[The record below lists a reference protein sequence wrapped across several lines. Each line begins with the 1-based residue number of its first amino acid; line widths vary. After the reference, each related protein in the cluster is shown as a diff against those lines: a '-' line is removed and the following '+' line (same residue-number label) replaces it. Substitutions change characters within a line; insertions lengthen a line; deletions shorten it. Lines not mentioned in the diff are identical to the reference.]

1 MQRHQAL
8 SRLDSDADGF
18 PSTAE
23 LLGRVRP
30 SDHLDYSPY
39 RTPRGDVLAHV
50 PDGITLR
57 RLDLNEGAPAPDG
70 LRAEWLARLTHDP
83 LHVYPDEHAWELRK
97 VIARHVGVADHVG
110 IANPDDDAPHY
121 VAVGSGSVQLY
132 QQVPLAFRDTSDP
145 PRDTALVFSPA
156 YGAYYPVVRSTG
168 MQVLRHRFDGDRL
181 DLAAMPGVAQ
191 ASRAGLV
198 ILCSPNNPTGEV
210 IPNPVIAEVC
220 AATDG
225 IVMVDEAYGE
235 FGSAGAAALLARFP
249 NLIVTGTTSKA
260 FSLAR
265 LRVGW
270 AVANPMVIDAISRI
284 QTPWHL
290 SGPAQLAA
298 TLALDP
304 SLAFS
309 GQVATN
315 VAAVRAERDRL
326 ARRLRKIP
334 GVESVLGSEGNF
346 VSFSTTFPAGEV
358 WGALLATHCIQIR
371 DIAAVMGH
379 PRYLRVS
386 VTNNPADTD
395 SFLQA
400 IREVLTCPI

>member
-1 MQRHQAL
+1 MRGMLQQQAA
-8 SRLDSDADGF
+8 SGLDSQSDGF

-30 SDHLDYSPY
+30 SDHLDYPVY
-39 RTPRGDVLAHV
+39 RTPRGDVLAHL
-50 PDGITLR
+50 PNGIALR
-57 RLDLNEGAPAPDG
+57 RLDLNEGAPAPKA
-70 LRAEWLARLTHDP
+70 LRAAWLARLTDDP
-83 LHVYPDEHAWELRK
+83 LHIYPDEHAWELRK
-97 VIARHVGVADHVG
+97 VIAKHVGLTVLGVEDG
-110 IANPDDDAPHY
+110 DEDAPHY

-132 QQVPLAFRDTSDP
+132 QHVPMAFRDTADP
-145 PRDTALVFSPA
+145 TRDAALVFSPA
-156 YGAYYPVVRSTG
+156 YGAYHPVIRSTG

-181 DLAAMPGVAQ
+181 DLEAMPGIAQ
-191 ASRAGLV
+191 ASGAGLV

-210 IPNPVIAEVC
+210 IPNPVIADIC

-235 FGSAGAAALLARFP
+235 FASAGAVALLARFP

-270 AVANPMVIDAISRI
+270 AVANPMIIDAISRT

-304 SLAFS
+304 SLPFS
-309 GQVATN
+309 GQVAAN
-315 VAAVRAERDRL
+315 VALVRTERDRL

-334 GVESVLGSEGNF
+334 GVETVLASEGNF
-346 VSFSTTFPAGEV
+346 VSFRTSFPAGDV
-358 WGALLATHCIQIR
+358 WGALLATHHIQIR

-400 IREVLTCPI
+400 IRAVLT

>member
-132 QQVPLAFRDTSDP
+132 QQVL
-145 PRDTALVFSPA
+145 L
-156 YGAYYPVVRSTG
+156 
-168 MQVLRHRFDGDRL
+168 HRFDGDRL

-225 IVMVDEAYGE
+225 IVMVDEAYG
-235 FGSAGAAALLARFP
+235 
-249 NLIVTGTTSKA
+249 
-260 FSLAR
+260 
-265 LRVGW
+265 
-270 AVANPMVIDAISRI
+270 
-284 QTPWHL
+284 
-290 SGPAQLAA
+290 
-298 TLALDP
+298 
-304 SLAFS
+304 
-309 GQVATN
+309 
-315 VAAVRAERDRL
+315 
-326 ARRLRKIP
+326 
-334 GVESVLGSEGNF
+334 
-346 VSFSTTFPAGEV
+346 
-358 WGALLATHCIQIR
+358 
-371 DIAAVMGH
+371 
-379 PRYLRVS
+379 
-386 VTNNPADTD
+386 
-395 SFLQA
+395 
-400 IREVLTCPI
+400 